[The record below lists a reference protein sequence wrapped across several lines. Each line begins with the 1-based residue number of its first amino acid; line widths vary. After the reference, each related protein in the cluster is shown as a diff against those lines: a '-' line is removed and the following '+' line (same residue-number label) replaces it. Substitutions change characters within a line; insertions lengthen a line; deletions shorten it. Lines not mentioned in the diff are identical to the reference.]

1 MSFFKTKVEKEMM
14 QQMQREEQ
22 MQVFNE
28 QINEL
33 KTKRQEYAK
42 IAAEAEVNGDTG
54 TYEVAVNALIE
65 LNNVISSLMQTK
77 ANFDIIN
84 ISNSIATNMAMAVNV
99 LDAMANGKSKMPDLR
114 KIQKASLKVKNYIKQ
129 ISLSQKAMGRMMNT
143 SNPAN
148 KPRSAEEVSS
158 VRPMIE
164 AEISRLVG
172 GSTASLGSK
181 VAATTNTQATQTSNS
196 EFDLTSEILAEKNRI
211 I

>member
-1 MSFFKTKVEKEMM
+1 MGFFKSSIEKEMM

-42 IAAEAEVNGDTG
+42 IAAEAEVNGDAG
-54 TYEVAVNALIE
+54 TYDIAVNALVE
-65 LNNVISSLMQTK
+65 LNEVISSLMQTK

-84 ISNSIATNMAMAVNV
+84 VSNSIATNMAMAVNA
-99 LDAMANGKSKMPDLR
+99 LDSMANGKSKMPDMR
-114 KIQKASLKVKNYIKQ
+114 KIQRTSVKVKNYIKQ
-129 ISLSQKAMGRMMNT
+129 ISLSQKAMSRMMNT
-143 SNPAN
+143 ANPAN
-148 KPRSAEEVSS
+148 KARSPEEVSA
-158 VRPMIE
+158 VRPMID

-172 GSTASLGSK
+172 GSASALGATAKESGS
-181 VAATTNTQATQTSNS
+181 VAA
-196 EFDLTSEILAEKNRI
+196 DLGLDLSSEIMEEKTRI

>member
-22 MQVFNE
+22 MQVFND

-33 KTKRQEYAK
+33 KAKRQEYAK

-54 TYEVAVNALIE
+54 TYDVAVNALVE
-65 LNNVISSLMQTK
+65 LNDVISSLMQTK
-77 ANFDIIN
+77 SNFDIIN
-84 ISNSIATNMAMAVNV
+84 VSNAIATNMAMAVNA
-99 LDAMANGKSKMPDLR
+99 LDSMANGKRKMPNMR
-114 KIQKASLKVKNYIKQ
+114 KIQRTSVKVKNYIKQ
-129 ISLSQKAMGRMMNT
+129 ISFSQKAMSRMMST

-148 KPRSAEEVSS
+148 KARSTEEISS
-158 VRPMIE
+158 VRPMID

-172 GSTASLGSK
+172 GSASSLGARN
-181 VAATTNTQATQTSNS
+181 VQTTQATAP
-196 EFDLTSEILAEKNRI
+196 ELDLSSEILAEKNRI